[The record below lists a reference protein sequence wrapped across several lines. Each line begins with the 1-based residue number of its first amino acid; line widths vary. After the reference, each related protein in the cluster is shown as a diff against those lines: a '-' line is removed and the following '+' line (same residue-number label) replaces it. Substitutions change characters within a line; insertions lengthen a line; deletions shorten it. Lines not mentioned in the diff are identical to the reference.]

1 MVHSILEVL
10 NLQSV
15 KYQRIGNEEKRGIS
29 GGQRKRVNI
38 AIELAAAPL
47 ILFLD
52 EPTTGLDASAAL
64 EVCEILNK
72 IVKLTNINVAVVI
85 HQPRI
90 EIWNALDNLLI
101 LAPGGKTV
109 YLGPQKHVQ
118 DYFAKNLSLQ
128 FQAFENPAD
137 TLMDAISL
145 NGSAYADKWREN
157 GTTILSQLINNKKPP
172 PVPPRQNKRFSKSVE
187 VFDAYALNNG
197 YNYQYGE
204 GSQNMQEMN
213 VNVET
218 HIGDYSNFS
227 LKAISKRTG
236 ASWIRQL
243 VLSHV
248 RSVKQQAV
256 NYQSLL
262 IEMALST
269 LAGILIGMSSTDTY
283 QGVLKDNYALISP
296 TPEEFVI
303 PLKGLF
309 INLAIG
315 LAASAAGVRTFGDER
330 VIYFR
335 ETASGHSPSAY
346 YLGVSLSVLYRI
358 FIMALHFAVLF
369 YVVGM
374 PMASLGH
381 IYAICFGVYFA
392 VYGLSAIISMVFKR
406 EDAPLT
412 AVIATLV
419 AAIMSGFINVFPIG
433 LKAISYAFW
442 SGEAFYSGE
451 VNPFGNIYDL
461 SIAKE
466 VWDYDLERFDA
477 DIIAVVFYGIAY
489 RMIAYVLMILLN
501 RDKQK

>member
-1 MVHSILEVL
+1 ML

-90 EIWNALDNLLI
+90 EIWNSLDNLLI
-101 LAPGGKTV
+101 LAPGGRTV
-109 YLGPQKHVQ
+109 YLGPQKYVQ
-118 DYFAKNLSLQ
+118 EYFSKHLGLQ
-128 FQAFENPAD
+128 FQTFENPAD
-137 TLMDAISL
+137 TLMDAISI
-145 NGSAYADKWREN
+145 NGSAYADKWKDD
-157 GTTILSQLINNKKPP
+157 GSTLLSQMINKKVPP
-172 PVPPRQNKRFSKSVE
+172 PVPPRQNKRFSKTVE
-187 VFDAYALNNG
+187 VFDAYAVNHG
-197 YNYQYGE
+197 YNYQFE
-204 GSQNMQEMN
+204 ERADTQEMH
-213 VNVET
+213 VNIET

-227 LKAISKRTG
+227 LKAISKRSG
-236 ASWIRQL
+236 ATWIRQL
-243 VLSHV
+243 LLSHV

-269 LAGILIGMSSTDTY
+269 LAGILIGMSNTDTY
-283 QGVLKDNYALISP
+283 KGVLKGNYVLISP
-296 TPEEFVI
+296 TPAEFVI

-392 VYGLSAIISMVFKR
+392 VYGLGAIISMIFKR

-419 AAIMSGFINVFPIG
+419 AAIMSGFINVFPLG
-433 LKAISYAFW
+433 LKAVSYAFW

-451 VNPFGNIYDL
+451 VKPFSNIYDL
-461 SIAKE
+461 SVAKD
-466 VWDYDLERFDA
+466 VWDYDLERFDG
-477 DIIAVVFYGIAY
+477 DIVAVVFYGVAY
-489 RMIAYVLMILLN
+489 RMIAYVLMIMLN